1 MGGGL
6 DGPGEAIPPQGALL
20 AGLSHC
26 MEAEKRVMLGEV
38 VSPGSP
44 LTAHLVGLML
54 EPPLGEKPERHLVL
68 STWSY
73 VGAFFFIPT

>member
-1 MGGGL
+1 
-6 DGPGEAIPPQGALL
+6 
-20 AGLSHC
+20 
-26 MEAEKRVMLGEV
+26 MLGEV

-44 LTAHLVGLML
+44 LMAHLVVLML

-73 VGAFFFIPT
+73 VGAFFLFQFSSYVEQRSQYESTSPAVGSVVHLFV